1 MQKNKEKT
9 CPSMILKTMHCISQ
23 IETKGIKTLIPQC
36 KQVLEITRPKLIHN
50 NVEEH
55 AHS

>member
-23 IETKGIKTLIPQC
+23 IEKKGIKTLIPQC
-36 KQVLEITRPKLIHN
+36 KQVLEIIRPKLIHN

-55 AHS
+55 VHS